1 MSRNGARA
9 GDRLTCGVL
18 AQLMNFSSFLGVLRR
33 RGIVIVLAVAVG
45 AGGAYLIS
53 KGQDEKYEASTK
65 LLLGSSGSAQSS
77 NTQAFAGPVPD
88 SAPDKVALV
97 RAGPVL
103 DRTEAKLAKSV
114 GKARADKLVSDLE
127 VAAAEKSAVV
137 KITSTASTP
146 DAAALAANTLARQNI
161 DYRKTTSLRQIRKA
175 IRETRRQI
183 NGLDSSNPSNAG
195 TITALQQR
203 LSDLRGQE
211 ATEDGNASIVS
222 RATPPSS
229 PASPKPARNA
239 LIGGLAG
246 LLVGL
251 LLAFVWEQ
259 LDRRLRSYKEMED
272 VFGLPV
278 LANVPKSRAL
288 AETDGKALDQLPAR
302 EAEAFQILRANLR
315 YLNTDKE
322 LKSIVVTSAGVGDGK
337 STVALNLAKADAS
350 VGKRVLLIEAD
361 IRRPRL
367 ARLLGMQAQ
376 EGLTRFLADPSV
388 PLSAVTHSVPVTD
401 RTNGHGSAH
410 TLDVVVAGVVPR
422 NPSELIDSERMRALI
437 REGERDY
444 DLVVLD
450 TSPASLVADAIPLM
464 SEATTV
470 VIVGRVGK
478 LTSDQ
483 AGGLREQLERIGA
496 PTFGLVA
503 NFAGGSGRYGYGYY

>member
-1 MSRNGARA
+1 M
-9 GDRLTCGVL
+9 
-18 AQLMNFSSFLGVLRR
+18 
-33 RGIVIVLAVAVG
+33 IVLAVVVG

-53 KGQDEKYEASTK
+53 KSQDKKYEGSAK
-65 LLLGSSGSAQSS
+65 LLLGGSGNAQSS
-77 NTQAFAGPVPD
+77 DTQSFGAPVPD
-88 SAPDKVALV
+88 SVEDKQALV

-103 DRTEAKLAKSV
+103 DLTEAKLAKSV
-114 GKARADKLVSDLE
+114 GRARAHKLVSDLE
-127 VAAAEKSAVV
+127 VEAVENSAVV
-137 KITSTASTP
+137 TIKSTASTP
-146 DAAALAANTLARQNI
+146 AAAALAANTLAKENI
-161 DYRKTTSLRQIRKA
+161 AYRKKTSLRDIRKA
-175 IRETRRQI
+175 IRETQRQLS
-183 NGLDSSNPSNAG
+183 GLDTANPSNTG
-195 TITALQQR
+195 TVTALQQR
-203 LSDLRGQE
+203 LSDLRSQA
-211 ATEDGNASIVS
+211 ATESGDASIVS
-222 RATPPSS
+222 RATSPSS

-239 LIGGLAG
+239 LVGGLAG

-259 LDRRLRSYKEMED
+259 LDRRLRSYKEMEG

-288 AETDGKALDQLPAR
+288 AETDGKALEQLPTR

-315 YLNTDKE
+315 YLNTEKE

-350 VGKRVLLIEAD
+350 VGQKVLLIEAD

-367 ARLLGMQAQ
+367 ARLLGLEGQV
-376 EGLTRFLADPSV
+376 GLTRFLADPTV
-388 PLSAVTHSVPVTD
+388 PLLDVTHSVPVTV

-410 TLDVVVAGVVPR
+410 TLDVVVAGDVPR
-422 NPSELIDSERMRALI
+422 NPSELIDSQRMRELI

-483 AGGLREQLERIGA
+483 ADGLREQLERIGA